1 VCVCFACE
9 CICART
15 GCHLYKFIW
24 LGFSTGLFSANSAYY
39 MCEMAAKWKSEI
51 SAALYA
57 QIHIHMCT
65 QIYVYI
71 YTHFPLLFALS
82 HFAASIREILRR

>member
-1 VCVCFACE
+1 MCVCFACE

-71 YTHFPLLFALS
+71 YKNFVDLVGFNNES
-82 HFAASIREILRR
+82 VSV